1 MTSLQFVIA
10 GGSSGIGKALVEKL
24 LADGHRVHVLAR
36 EPRDLNIGGAL
47 SFSSWDALSGQLAD
61 IPFEAV
67 HGLAYCPG
75 SINLK
80 PFHRFSDDEL
90 LHELQLNALGA
101 ARLLRQLTNSLKA
114 SGKGSVVLFSTVA
127 VETGMPFHASV
138 AMAKGAVE
146 GLAKSLAAEWAPSVR
161 VNIISPSLTNTPL
174 AAKLTSTPEKIE
186 AGGKRHPLGR
196 IGEASDVAEA
206 AAFLLS
212 PQSGW
217 VTGQNLHV
225 DGGMSALRLL

>member
-1 MTSLQFVIA
+1 MNHNFVVA

-24 LADGHRVHVLAR
+24 LAEGNQVHVLSR
-36 EPRDLNIGGAL
+36 EPRDLEIGGNLTYSA
-47 SFSSWDALSGQLAD
+47 WDALSGEQAH
-61 IPFEAV
+61 IPFEVV
-67 HGLAYCPG
+67 HGVAYCPG

-80 PFHRFSDDEL
+80 PFHRFTDEEL
-90 LHELQLNALGA
+90 LHEFQLNALGA
-101 ARLLRQLTNSLKA
+101 ARLLRQLTSPLKA

-127 VETGMPFHASV
+127 VGTGMPFHASV

-146 GLAKSLAAEWAPSVR
+146 GLGKSLAAEWAPAVR

-174 AAKLTSTPEKIE
+174 ASKLTSTPEKVE

-196 IGEASDVAEA
+196 IGEAQELAEA

-212 PQSGW
+212 PKSSW
-217 VTGQNLHV
+217 ITGQNLHI
-225 DGGMSALRLL
+225 DGGMSSLRLL